1 MAQSARCSG
10 RCAPWWLSG
19 VALVSRGPI
28 VECAREALH
37 LHDMLCN
44 VSFSMDKCAAC
55 KALLGEPTSKPAHM
69 DLVLDTN
76 GSGLTAASL
85 QYGKSA
91 EARVLRR
98 WSVG

>member
-1 MAQSARCSG
+1 
-10 RCAPWWLSG
+10 
-19 VALVSRGPI
+19 
-28 VECAREALH
+28 
-37 LHDMLCN
+37 
-44 VSFSMDKCAAC
+44 MDKCAAC

-98 WSVG
+98 WSVGWEGRTMQALPLANVIL

>member
-1 MAQSARCSG
+1 
-10 RCAPWWLSG
+10 
-19 VALVSRGPI
+19 
-28 VECAREALH
+28 